1 MFRITAF
8 AIILLLLS
16 GCKSKG
22 LHLYE
27 YMGLNYSILNI
38 DGVPREIYI
47 DSINEFKSSELDSL
61 IYCFYLS
68 KCQSEENNYIEIF
81 AQNRSLHEYS
91 LFQKKNNI
99 IYRYE
104 FNYFDYQLNI
114 KSKKSENS
122 DLMITSQKYR
132 CE

>member
-1 MFRITAF
+1 MYRLILIS
-8 AIILLLLS
+8 IILFVLS

-27 YMGLNYSILNI
+27 YMGLNYSILNV

-47 DSINEFKSSELDSL
+47 DSINKFNNSELDSI
-61 IYCFYLS
+61 IYCFYLN

-81 AQNRSLHEYS
+81 AQNRSLNEYS
-91 LFQKKNNI
+91 LFQKRNNV
-99 IYRYE
+99 IYKYE
-104 FNYFDYQLNI
+104 FTYVDYQLII
-114 KSKKSENS
+114 KSKKYKDSE
-122 DLMITSQKYR
+122 LMILSKKFK